1 MPGSRRRL
9 LNRAET
15 RARQLLSELPALPE
29 PWDVHAF
36 VERVAEH
43 RRRRISC
50 APTTMSQYA
59 SVASGLW
66 VRQPDFDLIAY
77 DATASALHQENT
89 ILHELGHI
97 LLGHQ
102 GVSLPDPRASGAA
115 AQARTGERA
124 EAVHACA
131 HELVGSSPDAAVM
144 RRDYYDA
151 PAELEAE
158 TWAYEVWRAAGTRLV
173 DMASSA
179 DRMAAAFEHG
189 STPVQRGNA
198 AFGRGSAAVE
208 REDPEFERGEA
219 TSEHGGD
226 RA

>member
-1 MPGSRRRL
+1 MPRSRRRL

-15 RARQLLSELPALPE
+15 RARQLLFELPALPK

-36 VERVAEH
+36 VGRVAEH
-43 RRRRISC
+43 RQRRISC

-97 LLGHQ
+97 LLGHE
-102 GVSLPDPRASGAA
+102 GVSLPDPHASDAA
-115 AQARTGERA
+115 ARARTGERA
-124 EAVHACA
+124 EAIHACA
-131 HELVGSSPDAAVM
+131 HELVGSAPDAAVM

-189 STPVQRGNA
+189 NTAFEGRSTTG
-198 AFGRGSAAVE
+198 
-208 REDPEFERGEA
+208 ERGGA
-219 TSEHGGD
+219 TSEHGED

>member
-1 MPGSRRRL
+1 MPRSRRRL

-15 RARQLLSELPALPE
+15 RSRQLLAELPALPD

-43 RRRRISC
+43 RQRRISC
-50 APTTMSQYA
+50 TPTTMSQYA

-102 GVSLPDPRASGAA
+102 GVSLPEPHSSAAA
-115 AQARTGERA
+115 AQARTGGRA

-131 HELVGSSPDAAVM
+131 HELVGVAPDAAVM

-189 STPVQRGNA
+189 STAVQRA
-198 AFGRGSAAVE
+198 SAAV
-208 REDPEFERGEA
+208 DRGGSA
-219 TSEHGGD
+219 TTSEHGED

>member
-1 MPGSRRRL
+1 MPRSRRRL

-15 RARQLLSELPALPE
+15 RARQLLSELPALPK

-43 RRRRISC
+43 RQRRISC

-97 LLGHQ
+97 LLRHE
-102 GVSLPDPRASGAA
+102 GVSLPDPHAPGVGR
-115 AQARTGERA
+115 ARTGERA
-124 EAVHACA
+124 EAIHACA
-131 HELVGSSPDAAVM
+131 HELVGSAPDAAVM

-189 STPVQRGNA
+189 NTTFEGRSTPG
-198 AFGRGSAAVE
+198 
-208 REDPEFERGEA
+208 ERGGGEGA
-219 TSEHGGD
+219 SVHGED
-226 RA
+226 RP